1 MVQPPIRIPCPA
13 SNRTVYNSGPE
24 EPEHQRGKD
33 TTSLKGTTNH
43 NLYCASAEAFLSVYP
58 SQIWWDYLPKQHL
71 VQAEHNLR
79 NDRTSR
85 GRSSHHMLHSKICH
99 VSNERSRCSRI
110 SKTVSPEHPLEGS
123 DGSHHQTL
131 KEHSQSRFPSSET
144 AIEEA
149 NSGNDQPDYKATECE
164 VRVMVFKSN
173 VLGINI
179 N

>member
-1 MVQPPIRIPCPA
+1 
-13 SNRTVYNSGPE
+13 
-24 EPEHQRGKD
+24 
-33 TTSLKGTTNH
+33 
-43 NLYCASAEAFLSVYP
+43 
-58 SQIWWDYLPKQHL
+58 
-71 VQAEHNLR
+71 
-79 NDRTSR
+79 
-85 GRSSHHMLHSKICH
+85 MLHSKICH

-123 DGSHHQTL
+123 DSSHHQAL